1 MVILLIHLV
10 DREHSGHFLDGQR
23 HLFCLATGDL
33 LAMLH
38 ENILPTARNPR
49 SLRKLMCVHTLVWS
63 ERRPQSLKPLSI
75 LSSLWNTYTKS
86 PLCKLSCRPSVIY
99 AASAVPVLDFTASPG
114 FSNKRE

>member
-49 SLRKLMCVHTLVWS
+49 SLRKLMCVHTLPRL
-63 ERRPQSLKPLSI
+63 ER
-75 LSSLWNTYTKS
+75 TKA
-86 PLCKLSCRPSVIY
+86 SVLE
-99 AASAVPVLDFTASPG
+99 AVVYLVVVVEYLYEIPVM
-114 FSNKRE
+114 